1 MTEKMKTAC
10 FNLVDEPWLPATLAE
25 NFPDAKSRGP
35 LPRISLREAFEQGD
49 KIVDLRCYPHER
61 IALMRLLICIAQR
74 ALNGPEDENDWK
86 KCRERLA
93 SEAVSYLDKHT
104 DSFNLFGDE
113 PRFLQVKPRS
123 KATTFSTQKFRFIDE
138 DGTTLFDGHVQPR
151 CRLSSAELTVGLVT
165 FQSFAA
171 GGRVEGASDSLP
183 AGLCREGSAL
193 HAILLGGSLR
203 ETIWLNLV
211 SMDQVAENRAVVFGD
226 ASWHGDK
233 DADKSYLY
241 RLAPTARNLWLAD
254 DGAFVDGR
262 GGKRFLTFERDSV
275 RELTA
280 SIRTR
285 RKGSPRAT
293 ESEELVSGTAGAG
306 VPKAAWRELH
316 ALAVLKSSQR
326 RGGPPA
332 LQHSITL
339 QAANGNAATHLWCG
353 ALIGGGKGR
362 VAGVGDVIESVFRLP
377 VRFLAD
383 VEAALGDNPRNCPG
397 PNQTYRTGVKLAE
410 DWSDRLQ
417 DAVYAYHAKLADA
430 ERGKKV
436 KNKVA
441 MRYWTAL
448 EHRAEPVLL
457 HDVAVRSDR
466 YWSNDAH
473 WMARSPWGN
482 EVIRAAHDAY
492 NFACPHG
499 TPRQLR
505 AYAAGLAVLTGEN
518 RRKSASTIEA
528 DDGKDSTEGDES

>member
-10 FNLVDEPWLPATLAE
+10 FNLVDETWLPVTLAE
-25 NFPDAKSRGP
+25 NFPDAGQRGS
-35 LPRISLREAFEQGD
+35 LPRVSLRETFAHGD

-74 ALNGPEDENDWK
+74 ALNGPHDEDEWK
-86 KCRERLA
+86 RCRAETA
-93 SEAVSYLDKHT
+93 KKAVRYLEDKKPY
-104 DSFNLFGDE
+104 FNLFGDE
-113 PRFLQVKPRS
+113 PRFLQAKPRS
-123 KATTFSTQKFRFIDE
+123 KPKTFSTQKFRFIDE
-138 DGTTLFDGHVQPR
+138 DATTLFDGHVQPG

-193 HAILLGGSLR
+193 HTILLGGSLL
-203 ETIWLNLV
+203 ETIWLNLIP
-211 SMDQVAENRAVVFGD
+211 MDEVAENRALVFGD

-233 DADKSYLY
+233 DANKSYLY

-254 DGAFVDGR
+254 DGAFVEGR
-262 GGKRFLTFERDSV
+262 GGRKFLTFERDGV

-280 SIRTR
+280 AIRTTRKAGR
-285 RKGSPRAT
+285 RAS
-293 ESEELVSGTAGAG
+293 ESEELVSATAGAG

-316 ALAVLKSSQR
+316 ALAVLRSSQH

-339 QAANGNAATHLWCG
+339 RAANDNAAYRLWCG

-362 VAGVGDVIESVFRLP
+362 VAAVGDVIESVFRLP
-377 VRFLAD
+377 IQFLEDAEVALAD
-383 VEAALGDNPRNCPG
+383 DPRKCPG

-410 DWSDRLQ
+410 DWSGRLQ
-417 DAVYAYHAKLADA
+417 GAVYAYHAKLADA

-436 KNKVA
+436 KNQAA

-448 EHRAEPVLL
+448 EHVAEPVLL

-466 YWSNDAH
+466 YWSNEAH
-473 WMARSPWGN
+473 WMARSPWGR

-492 NFACPHG
+492 ELACPHG

-505 AYAAGLAVLTGEN
+505 AYTAGLTELYKPKA
-518 RRKSASTIEA
+518 RRDTTEAKA
-528 DDGKDSTEGDES
+528 DDDNDSTEGDE